1 MHERKPASQQ
11 TVRVFGQSEQ
21 PAYQRTISMREITFT
36 CIVCQQQT
44 TQLRYPGPP
53 PRYCSD
59 ACRARH
65 ALIANQERVRKQRE
79 KRHAART
86 ARNKG
91 ASTSAIKQPST
102 SLLLP
107 LLASK
112 LSPPRLPALLVE
124 RNRLLTLLD
133 SGHHQKLT
141 LLQAPAGFGKTTLMT
156 QWIAHRQKLHTST
169 AQQLAVAWIS
179 LDSSDNDPIRF
190 WSSVIAACR
199 TFNASIGQAAL
210 TQISHPPRRPFAA
223 SPLEAAVAFL
233 INDLHAVREGILILE
248 DYHLIEHERIHETLT
263 FLIEHLPAG
272 LHMVILTRS
281 TPPLPLVRW
290 RAKGNLLEIQGAQLR
305 FSPEETAVFL
315 QQLIPHQLSTEAI
328 HSLHNHLEGWAA
340 GLRLLALSLQGQIT
354 PQAVDDYLTQLN
366 VGSTTS
372 RPIQEYF
379 MGEVFSEL
387 PEPLQRFLLQ
397 TSILSRLSGSLCDA
411 VTDRDDSTHWLE
423 IVERSGFFLEA
434 LDNTGEWYRYHALFA
449 ETMRTEAT
457 RRFGEERLRH
467 LLLHAALWYEAHEM
481 PMEAIEAAL
490 AAHESAYAANMI
502 EQLNEEVYVS
512 EYHTLL
518 RWLKQLPESLLR
530 TRPTLC
536 FYYAQTLY
544 VSEDTD
550 ITQLKIEEIEALLQM
565 AEEVWR
571 QQGDLQHIGLL
582 YALRTTLALIQNGHA
597 RAVEY
602 ARLALQYWPLST
614 EQIDGH
620 INKQQAS
627 WIDWRCGCLTALGEE
642 AMQEGHFDKAYQ
654 FILDAYTLSLNH
666 ADRSFTFILKK
677 QLGEICAELGD
688 LHQSAEYYQ
697 QTIVEVHEQKER
709 GEEIMYTA
717 SLYGL
722 ARLNYEWNQL
732 ERAEQLAREVT
743 DHQFSGYLPQWEEE
757 ARAYGELIRL
767 LVLHARGEA
776 DAAQQQLSYLFV
788 RLQASAIGLK
798 RLIPDVLAWQ
808 ACLQLREKD
817 FATARRTLGFLSD
830 YEAEMSPLQLQTV
843 QLLRARLLLGRG
855 EIVAALRV
863 LERLLITALMGKHM
877 LRVLEIQLLIAL
889 AYAADKQEYRAKQR
903 LHEVLSQARNE
914 GFLRLFLNEGEP
926 LAALLR
932 SLLPSLTEKP
942 LRTYAETILRAFT
955 NPECATGGSPFEP
968 LSSQELRVLS
978 LLAAG
983 SSNPQIA
990 EALIVSV
997 NTVKGHVKN
1006 IYRKLNVNN
1015 RVQAGEV
1022 ARSLRLI

>member
-1 MHERKPASQQ
+1 MHERKPATQQ
-11 TVRVFGQSEQ
+11 TIRVFGQSEQ
-21 PAYQRTISMREITFT
+21 QAYQRTVSMREITFT

-53 PRYCSD
+53 PRYCSET
-59 ACRARH
+59 CRAEH
-65 ALIANQERVRKQRE
+65 ALLANQERVRKQRE
-79 KRHAART
+79 KRQAARA
-86 ARNKG
+86 ARNKV
-91 ASTSAIKQPST
+91 ASTSAIERSST
-102 SLLLP
+102 NSLLP
-107 LLASK
+107 LLTSR

-124 RNRLLTLLD
+124 RHRLLTLLD
-133 SGHHQKLT
+133 SGQHQKLT
-141 LLQAPAGFGKTTLMT
+141 LMQAPAGFGKTTLMA
-156 QWIAHRQKLHTST
+156 QWIAHRQKLVE
-169 AQQLAVAWIS
+169 QLSVAWIS

-199 TFNASIGQAAL
+199 RFDASIGQTAL
-210 TQISHPPRRPFAA
+210 MHLSQPPRRPFAA
-223 SPLEAAVAFL
+223 SSLESAVAFL
-233 INDLHAVREGILILE
+233 INDLHTVREGILILE

-263 FLIEHLPAG
+263 FLVEHLPAE

-290 RAKGNLLEIQGAQLR
+290 RAKGDLLEIQGAQLR
-305 FSPEETAVFL
+305 FSSEEMAIFL
-315 QQLIPHQLSTEAI
+315 QQLIPHQFSTEAI
-328 HSLHNHLEGWAA
+328 RSLHSHLEGWAA
-340 GLRLLALSLQGQIT
+340 GLRLLALSLQGHIT
-354 PQAVDDYLTQLN
+354 PKAVDDYLTQLN
-366 VGSTTS
+366 TGSTIS
-372 RPIQEYF
+372 QPHRPIQEYF
-379 MGEVFSEL
+379 MSEVFSEL
-387 PEPLQRFLLQ
+387 PEQLQLFLLQ

-411 VTDRDDSTHWLE
+411 VTGRDDSTSWLE
-423 IVERSGFFLEA
+423 MVERSGFFLEA

-449 ETMRTEAT
+449 ETMRAEAT

-467 LLLHAALWYEAHEM
+467 LLLQAGRWYEAHEM

-490 AAHESAYAANMI
+490 AAHESAYAADLI

-518 RWLKQLPESLLR
+518 RWFEQLPEGLLR
-530 TRPTLC
+530 TRPMLC

-550 ITQLKIEEIEALLQM
+550 ISQLKVEEIEALLQM

-571 QQGDLQHIGLL
+571 RQEDRQHLGLL
-582 YALRTTLALIQNGHA
+582 YALRTTLALIQSGHA
-597 RAVEY
+597 QAVEH

-614 EQIDGH
+614 EQADNH
-620 INKQQAS
+620 INKQQTG

-642 AMQEGHFDKAYQ
+642 AMQAGHFDKAYQ
-654 FILDAYTLSLNH
+654 FTLDAYMLSLNH
-666 ADRSFTFILKK
+666 ADRSFTSILRK

-697 QTIVEVHEQKER
+697 QTIVDVNEQKER
-709 GEEIMYTA
+709 GEEIVYTT

-722 ARLNYEWNQL
+722 ARLSYEWNQL
-732 ERAEQLAREVT
+732 ERAEQLAREIIA
-743 DHQFSGYLPQWEEE
+743 HQFSGYLPQWEEE
-757 ARAYGELIRL
+757 ARTRGELIRL
-767 LVLHARGEA
+767 LVAHARGET
-776 DAAQQQLSYLFV
+776 DFAQQQLSYLFV
-788 RLQASAIGLK
+788 RIQASAVGLK
-798 RLIPDVLAWQ
+798 RLVPDVLAWQ
-808 ACLQLREKD
+808 ARLQLRDKD
-817 FATARRTLGFLSD
+817 FATARRTLGLLAD
-830 YEAEMSPLQLQTV
+830 YEAEMSPLQLQTL

-855 EIVAALRV
+855 ETVAALRI

-914 GFLRLFLNEGEP
+914 GFMRLFLNEGEP
-926 LAALLR
+926 LATLLR

-942 LRTYAETILRAFT
+942 LRTYAETILRAIT
-955 NPECATGGSPFEP
+955 NPEHATNASPFEP

-983 SSNPQIA
+983 NSNPQIA
-990 EALIVSV
+990 EALVVSV

-1006 IYRKLNVNN
+1006 IYRKLNVSN

-1022 ARSLRLI
+1022 ARCLRLI